1 MEVEMSPTGNF
12 TQIITTSFLQA
23 GWPSRPQPRIS
34 LEELTDSCTSTVMIF
49 VIIAWLVRNE
59 LMYFDARC
67 NQTISEQLNLIT

>member
-1 MEVEMSPTGNF
+1 MSPTGNF